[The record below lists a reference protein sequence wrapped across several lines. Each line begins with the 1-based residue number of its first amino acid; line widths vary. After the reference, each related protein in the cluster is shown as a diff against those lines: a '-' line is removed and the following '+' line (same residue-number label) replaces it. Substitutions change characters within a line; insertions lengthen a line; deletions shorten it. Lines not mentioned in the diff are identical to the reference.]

1 MKEIIYTENAPKP
14 IGPYSQ
20 AVKVGDTLYVSGQLP
35 VDPKTNEIIGKT
47 IEEQTTRVLENI
59 KEILKSAG
67 YSLEDVAI
75 VFVFLK
81 DIKDFQKFNE
91 IYSKYFSQKA
101 PARVTVEVSR
111 LPRDVLIEIA
121 LIAQKA

>member
-67 YSLEDVAI
+67 YSLEDVAM

-81 DIKDFQKFNE
+81 DIK
-91 IYSKYFSQKA
+91 
-101 PARVTVEVSR
+101 
-111 LPRDVLIEIA
+111 
-121 LIAQKA
+121 